1 MIKSKRQMYI
11 VIGAFLLTILLGTVT
26 YAFFN
31 YTRTGSN
38 NTIKTGRIAFNTNQ
52 TDTINLTNVFP
63 IDRSTIGTDTTNT
76 DEVVISITG
85 DTTYTEGLEYLVTAV
100 DVNNTIGSGN
110 NQKNIPISI
119 SVTASNLGEEDEEY
133 FDNRENANSHMYRVL
148 AGDVIE
154 EDGRILVGYI
164 KSGATGINGTLT
176 IKSYLD
182 KDKIAITDTYDGE
195 ESDNMGTTTDW
206 VDNRTILTT
215 QEWNS
220 LQQNGVSFKVKV
232 ESNEGIWVEEI
243 RTINAMGHLFEIL
256 SESGTYNRR
265 NDIKKIVFQK
275 MGATRMQNAYD
286 AATVKLDVTANN
298 EGKVLAWL
306 EENEDDSTMYTLV
319 VASDGDTYFTYN
331 GSLFNNVSSVEEIE
345 FNNINT
351 SRLTSMDSMF
361 YNCSK
366 LKSIDLSSF
375 NMENITTT
383 NGMFWECTDLESVN
397 LTGINTNNVVNMSA
411 MFKDCTSLTVIDISN
426 LGGDNLE
433 QASAF
438 FEGCTNLET
447 INMSGFNFGKTNSRI
462 VSFFG
467 TINNL
472 KHINMSNVDFGTVT
486 DLTAMLYEKTSL
498 IDIDFSGVD
507 TSNITNM
514 TAMFYGCS
522 NLQKIYVSDSWNV
535 ENVTDS
541 SYMLSGCTSL
551 VGQAPNTSYSYDSDD
566 AIDKTY
572 ARIATDDT
580 KGYLTDISLKPTN

>member
-1 MIKSKRQMYI
+1 MIKTKKQMFTM
-11 VIGAFLLTILLGTVT
+11 IGAFLLVIMLGTIT

-76 DEVVISITG
+76 DEIVISITG

-133 FDNRENANSHMYRVL
+133 FDNRDDANSHMYRVL
-148 AGDVIE
+148 ANDVVVE
-154 EDGRILVGYI
+154 NGRIAVGYI
-164 KSGATGINGTLT
+164 KAGATGVNGTLT

-220 LQQNGVSFKVKV
+220 LQTNGVSFKVKV

-243 RTINAMGHLFEIL
+243 RTVNAMNTFPTVITDEKA
-256 SESGTYNRR
+256 N
-265 NDIKKIVFQK
+265 IKEVYFNK
-275 MGATRMQNAYD
+275 MGVTRMQNAYD
-286 AATVKLDVTANN
+286 AATIKADLTYNN

-306 EENEDDSTMYTLV
+306 EENQDDNTKYNLI
-319 VASDGDTYFTYN
+319 VASDGETYFPSNCEYMFWRFTN
-331 GSLFNNVSSVEEIE
+331 LEKIE

-351 SRLTSMDSMF
+351 SRVTSMKNMF
-361 YNCSK
+361 KYCNS
-366 LKSIDLSSF
+366 LETIDLSSF
-375 NMENITTT
+375 DTSNVTTMELMFYSCSSLVSIDLSNFDMSSITNMR
-383 NGMFWECTDLESVN
+383 
-397 LTGINTNNVVNMSA
+397 NMLQNCS
-411 MFKDCTSLTVIDISN
+411 SLTSVDLSD
-426 LGGDNLE
+426 LGGDQLTT
-433 QASAF
+433 ALYIFS
-438 FEGCTNLET
+438 GDTNLQE
-447 INMSGFNFGKTNSRI
+447 INMSGFNFGLSTSLEALF
-462 VSFFG
+462 VSLP
-467 TINNL
+467 NL
-472 KHINMSNVDFGTVT
+472 KVVNLTNVKMDNVT
-486 DLTAMLYEKTSL
+486 
-498 IDIDFSGVD
+498 
-507 TSNITNM
+507 NI
-514 TAMFYGCS
+514 TAMFAYAS
-522 NLQKIYVSDSWNV
+522 NLEKIYVSNSWNT
-535 ENVTDS
+535 NNISNSDN
-541 SYMLSGCTSL
+541 MFGGATSL
-551 VGQAPNTSYSYDSDD
+551 VGQAPNTSYAFDSND
-566 AIDKTY
+566 AVDKTY